1 MNTAYIDEYWANQ
14 YFDTRL
20 NTRAWDNADSGD
32 KPKALIMATRIIDRL
47 NFAGDKN
54 SATQELQFPRDT
66 DTEIPDDIKIACAEI
81 AIELLDGVDPNKEF
95 EDLAI
100 VTHRYAEVV
109 TTYDRSVVQEHLVA
123 GVPSAT
129 AWRYLKPY
137 IRDNRFVTVS
147 RIS

>member
-20 NTRAWDNADSGD
+20 NTRAWDTADSGD